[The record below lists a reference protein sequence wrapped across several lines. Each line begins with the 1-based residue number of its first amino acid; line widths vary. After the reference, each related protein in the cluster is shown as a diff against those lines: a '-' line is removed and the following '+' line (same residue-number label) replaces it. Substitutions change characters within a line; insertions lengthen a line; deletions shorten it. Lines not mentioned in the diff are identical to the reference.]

1 LYGIRAL
8 PVRSIL
14 KSYSLCLLIPVY
26 NNPKTI
32 AQVVK
37 EVLAYELPII
47 VIDDGSNIP
56 VGELIEHDNHISVVR
71 YDQNQGKGF
80 ALRAGALRAKE
91 MGFSHCLTMDGDGQ
105 HFAQDIPRFLEL
117 FEEACR
123 ENTMIIGVRD
133 FETCNPPKSS
143 VIGRQIGNFWVWIE
157 SGVWVNDTQTGFRMY
172 PVAFLSYPSSTV
184 RYEFE
189 IENLVKFLWSGGKVL
204 EVMVKTLYDET
215 RVTHF
220 DKLKDNIYMIIL
232 HAKLV
237 VMRIFLLKGVF
248 RKMEKKQQ

>member
-1 LYGIRAL
+1 M
-8 PVRSIL
+8 
-14 KSYSLCLLIPVY
+14 
-26 NNPKTI
+26 
-32 AQVVK
+32 
-37 EVLAYELPII
+37 AYELPII

-56 VGELIEHDNHISVVR
+56 VSELIEHDNQITVVR
-71 YDQNQGKGF
+71 HDQNQGKGI
-80 ALRAGALRAKE
+80 ALRTGALRAKE
-91 MGFSHCLTMDGDGQ
+91 MGFSYCLTMDGDGQ
-105 HFAQDIPRFLEL
+105 HFAQDIPKFLNI
-117 FEEACR
+117 FDGVFDDH
-123 ENTMIIGVRD
+123 TMIIGVRD
-133 FETCNPPKSS
+133 FKDCNPPQSS
-143 VIGRQIGNFWVWIE
+143 IIGRQIGNFWVWIE

-220 DKLKDNIYMIIL
+220 DKLKDNIYMIVL

-248 RKMEKKQQ
+248 KTMEKKQQ